1 MLSSSDSAP
10 RYKSSLIQIFPH
22 HAGVVLQKDIG
33 ECLKTTVQAVIVNDV
48 IYNAIKALDL
58 LLHRERVSEVVAFAV
73 AGAEKIL
80 LLQKPIAADFPE
92 PARIATSR
100 INKDIMAQ
108 STILFTI

>member
-1 MLSSSDSAP
+1 
-10 RYKSSLIQIFPH
+10 
-22 HAGVVLQKDIG
+22 
-33 ECLKTTVQAVIVNDV
+33 
-48 IYNAIKALDL
+48 
-58 LLHRERVSEVVAFAV
+58 VAFAV